1 MVIISLLSWWY
12 SEGWLEQI
20 SLTKRSFIKLADKFS
35 IGMLLKTLFAPF
47 RQISVGEQAG
57 KTASLSSVIA
67 DKLISR
73 LVGSVMRLVMVFVG
87 TLALIIYAIISVL
100 RLAGWPLLPL
110 APVLGLILMVSV
122 GAPWKII

>member
-35 IGMLLKTLFAPF
+35 IGMLLRTLFAPF

-57 KTASLSSVIA
+57 KTASLASVIA

-73 LVGSVMRLVMVFVG
+73 LVGSVMVFVG
-87 TLALIIYAIISVL
+87 TLALIVYAIISVF

>member
-57 KTASLSSVIA
+57 KTASLASVVA

-87 TLALIIYAIISVL
+87 MLALIIYAIISLL

-122 GAPWKII
+122 GASWKII

>member
-35 IGMLLKTLFAPF
+35 IGMLLRTFFAPF

-57 KTASLSSVIA
+57 KTASLASVIA

>member
-35 IGMLLKTLFAPF
+35 IGMLLRTLFAPF

-57 KTASLSSVIA
+57 KTASLASVIA

-73 LVGSVMRLVMVFVG
+73 LVGSVMRLAMVFVG